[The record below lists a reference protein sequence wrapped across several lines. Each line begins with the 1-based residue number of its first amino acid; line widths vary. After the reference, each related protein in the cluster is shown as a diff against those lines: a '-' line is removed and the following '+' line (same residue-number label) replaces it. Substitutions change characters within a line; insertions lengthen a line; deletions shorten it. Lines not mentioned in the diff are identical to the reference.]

1 MSETSK
7 PLSPRRVIVIAAAV
21 AAICGPLGAMVAAY
35 LPIPHPGT
43 DRAVHDYILSHPEI
57 LPEAVEKLKAQ
68 DGTKQVA
75 QLRPQIEKAWPGAV
89 MGNPNGKVVLVEF
102 MDFACGYCRQSL
114 GDVDRLIGANPD
126 LKVVLRE
133 LPILSPESADAA
145 KMALAAAAQGK
156 YGAFHKAMFAA
167 GRPNA
172 DTIAAAAR
180 TAGLD
185 PVAAAKIIADPA
197 TQAEIESNLTLARA
211 LGLNGTPSWLAGDQ
225 MLGGALGYDAL
236 AKAVAAARH

>member
-1 MSETSK
+1 
-7 PLSPRRVIVIAAAV
+7 
-21 AAICGPLGAMVAAY
+21 
-35 LPIPHPGT
+35 
-43 DRAVHDYILSHPEI
+43 
-57 LPEAVEKLKAQ
+57 
-68 DGTKQVA
+68 
-75 QLRPQIEKAWPGAV
+75 
-89 MGNPNGKVVLVEF
+89 
-102 MDFACGYCRQSL
+102 
-114 GDVDRLIGANPD
+114 
-126 LKVVLRE
+126 
-133 LPILSPESADAA
+133 
-145 KMALAAAAQGK
+145 
-156 YGAFHKAMFAA
+156 MFAA

>member
-1 MSETSK
+1 
-7 PLSPRRVIVIAAAV
+7 
-21 AAICGPLGAMVAAY
+21 
-35 LPIPHPGT
+35 
-43 DRAVHDYILSHPEI
+43 
-57 LPEAVEKLKAQ
+57 
-68 DGTKQVA
+68 
-75 QLRPQIEKAWPGAV
+75 

-114 GDVDRLIGANPD
+114 GDVDRLIAANPD

-167 GRPNA
+167 GRPSA
-172 DTIAAAAR
+172 DTIAAAAH

-185 PVAAAKIIADPA
+185 PAAAAKTIADPA

-211 LGLNGTPSWLAGDQ
+211 MGLNGTPSWLAGDQ